1 MSSPRGMIP
10 HGDTLVSASTDTQER
25 WRRFYETAAQNS
37 AAKAPPPD
45 PIREAE
51 SRAFWQTC
59 FMICSTVFVG
69 GLMTFF
75 YTVLQAH

>member
-1 MSSPRGMIP
+1 M
-10 HGDTLVSASTDTQER
+10 
-25 WRRFYETAAQNS
+25 AAQNS

-45 PIREAE
+45 PMQQAE